1 MRTLVPAGAPLS
13 SAWPTSEAQVRHVVQ
28 KDDLAADVTA
38 VLKLLDEVSNEPTL
52 SSGKHQRRN
61 FSLGLRGNR
70 LLRTSIVPTQRMNS
84 LSDIFLTRS
93 EISGAGRVHSRE
105 LVS

>member
-38 VLKLLDEVSNEPTL
+38 VLLLDEVSNEPPL

-61 FSLGLRGNR
+61 FSLGL
-70 LLRTSIVPTQRMNS
+70 V
-84 LSDIFLTRS
+84 F
-93 EISGAGRVHSRE
+93 
-105 LVS
+105 